1 MITDLVTTLFKII
14 QINLSF
20 QIDIIFLKN
29 LSDVSSFEHMLNKVP
44 QMKKSSYLQK
54 DLESEFE
61 IDNVLIPEIHSADYS
76 LPELSEDDD
85 YGIITDDEENMGC
98 QLRERSENDVID
110 LFGNKIIDD
119 FQLRLKIKLP
129 ISVDISLY
137 PLKED
142 FIPPIDDFIASLKA
156 YKSIEV
162 RTGNMSTKIF
172 GEYDVVMHALKEEL
186 YNTFCKEVNVV
197 FNIKIVNGDSR
208 VYD

>member
-1 MITDLVTTLFKII
+1 M
-14 QINLSF
+14 
-20 QIDIIFLKN
+20 
-29 LSDVSSFEHMLNKVP
+29 H
-44 QMKKSSYLQK
+44 
-54 DLESEFE
+54 
-61 IDNVLIPEIHSADYS
+61 
-76 LPELSEDDD
+76 
-85 YGIITDDEENMGC
+85 
-98 QLRERSENDVID
+98 
-110 LFGNKIIDD
+110 
-119 FQLRLKIKLP
+119 

-162 RTGNMSTKIF
+162 RTGSMSTKIF

-186 YNTFCKEVNVV
+186 FNTFCKEVNVV

>member
-1 MITDLVTTLFKII
+1 M
-14 QINLSF
+14 
-20 QIDIIFLKN
+20 
-29 LSDVSSFEHMLNKVP
+29 
-44 QMKKSSYLQK
+44 
-54 DLESEFE
+54 
-61 IDNVLIPEIHSADYS
+61 
-76 LPELSEDDD
+76 
-85 YGIITDDEENMGC
+85 
-98 QLRERSENDVID
+98 
-110 LFGNKIIDD
+110 
-119 FQLRLKIKLP
+119 P

-172 GEYDVVMHALKEEL
+172 GEYDVVMHILKEEL
-186 YNTFCKEVNVV
+186 YNTFCREVNVV